1 MFGLGYYGMEIL
13 CVVLFIT
20 ILTVVTSRIIDHV
33 RYVPRTAASTS
44 SQTEDFAKQQRK
56 CE

>member
-13 CVVLFIT
+13 CLVQFMT
-20 ILTVVTSRIIDHV
+20 ILTVIISRIIDYV
-33 RYVPRTAASTS
+33 RYVPRIASSTS